1 MTRRFFLLPL
11 ALPVRL
17 RLRSFLAFTF
27 AALALGMLAG
37 CGMFGDK
44 LNERKN
50 WTVEDYY
57 QNAKSDLDSGNYAGA
72 IKLYEALEA
81 RYPFGRYAQ
90 QAQLDIA
97 YAYYKENDSAQ
108 AVAATER
115 FIKLHPNHPNLDYA
129 LYLKALAFFKPD
141 LGLFGDLLN
150 LDPSD
155 RDPKALRES
164 FEAFKD
170 LVIRF
175 PDGIYA
181 ADARAR
187 MAYLVNTLARHDVSV
202 ARYYMTRGAYLASVN
217 RAQNVIQRYPQAP
230 AIQDALEVSIEA
242 YEKMGMPELA
252 NSSRRVLEKNFPN
265 NAMVS
270 KSGSSKSW
278 WKLW

>member
-1 MTRRFFLLPL
+1 MTRRFFPFSR
-11 ALPVRL
+11 RL
-17 RLRSFLAFTF
+17 CLRSFFSFTV
-27 AALALGMLAG
+27 AALALSMLAG

-175 PDGIYA
+175 PDGIYS

-252 NSSRRVLEKNFPN
+252 NSSRRVLEKNFPT
-265 NAMVS
+265 NALVS

>member
-1 MTRRFFLLPL
+1 MTRRFLSLPH
-11 ALPVRL
+11 RL
-17 RLRSFLAFTF
+17 SLRSFFAFTV
-27 AALALGMLAG
+27 AALALSMLAG

-97 YAYYKENDSAQ
+97 YAYYKENDSTQ

-175 PDGIYA
+175 PDSIYS

-242 YEKMGMPELA
+242 YEKMGMTELA

-265 NAMVS
+265 NALVS
-270 KSGSSKSW
+270 KSGGSKSW